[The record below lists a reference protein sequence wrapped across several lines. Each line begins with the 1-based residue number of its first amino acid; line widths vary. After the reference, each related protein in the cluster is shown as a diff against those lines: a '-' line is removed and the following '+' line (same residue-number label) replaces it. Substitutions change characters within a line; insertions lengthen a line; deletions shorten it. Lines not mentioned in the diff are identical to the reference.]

1 MSYANAVT
9 VRLCA
14 LDHTGFKVQYDLIK
28 SLGNIP
34 AKCAKAL
41 YCFLFPTLF
50 GKYIQNPQTKIFHD
64 CLTHSVHWLLIS
76 LKNA

>member
-41 YCFLFPTLF
+41 CLFCQDIKMKSVSFSASKAYADTYFELFLLA
-50 GKYIQNPQTKIFHD
+50 N
-64 CLTHSVHWLLIS
+64 
-76 LKNA
+76 

>member
-41 YCFLFPTLF
+41 SKFCAKDIFLSKNNFKHF
-50 GKYIQNPQTKIFHD
+50 KI
-64 CLTHSVHWLLIS
+64 LENGPNL
-76 LKNA
+76 

>member
-1 MSYANAVT
+1 MFFRMSYANTVT

-14 LDHTGFKVQYDLIK
+14 LDHTGFKVQYDFIK

-41 YCFLFPTLF
+41 Y
-50 GKYIQNPQTKIFHD
+50 GKKAIAIRNEFVNPNNVKI
-64 CLTHSVHWLLIS
+64 
-76 LKNA
+76 